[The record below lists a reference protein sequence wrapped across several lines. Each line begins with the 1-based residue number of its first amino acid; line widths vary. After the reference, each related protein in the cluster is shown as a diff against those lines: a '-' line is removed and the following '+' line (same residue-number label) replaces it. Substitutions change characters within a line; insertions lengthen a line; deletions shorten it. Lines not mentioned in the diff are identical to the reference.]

1 MKHLLLNFLTR
12 HNWRHLAHACYKGM
26 INHVIW
32 WLVQAQFVAYVHH
45 NITMPAHSVSC
56 ESNMVEL
63 LSLTI
68 LFIAG
73 FTIES

>member
-1 MKHLLLNFLTR
+1 MKHLLFNFLTR
-12 HNWRHLAHACYKGM
+12 HNWRHFAHACYEGM
-26 INHVIW
+26 INHVIG

-45 NITMPAHSVSC
+45 NITMPAHSVFC
-56 ESNMVEL
+56 ECNMVEL

-68 LFIAG
+68 LFIGG